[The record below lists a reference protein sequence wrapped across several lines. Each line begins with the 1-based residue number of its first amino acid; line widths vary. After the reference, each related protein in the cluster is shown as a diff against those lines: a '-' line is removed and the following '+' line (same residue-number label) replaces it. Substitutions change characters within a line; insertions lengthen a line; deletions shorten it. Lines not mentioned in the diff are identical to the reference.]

1 MTGQRVATAVA
12 RGINS
17 EPEEVAVIRGRA
29 PQVPRA
35 RLVLLVERV
44 CVSDVLRITKR
55 KHQNL
60 AYTRLSQDTRDVKQ
74 VSFRCE

>member
-29 PQVPRA
+29 PQVPRS
-35 RLVLLVERV
+35 RLVLLVLRV
-44 CVSDVLRITKR
+44 CVSDVLRIT
-55 KHQNL
+55 
-60 AYTRLSQDTRDVKQ
+60 
-74 VSFRCE
+74 